1 MKDTNGRRRQWS
13 SAEKLR
19 IVLAGLQAHS
29 RVGEGQLVAASS
41 PLIKPDGRVYRIR
54 LTRRLLPRACTRS
67 QIRVVHNR
75 RSPRACM
82 WAVNDWPAGRR

>member
-1 MKDTNGRRRQWS
+1 
-13 SAEKLR
+13 
-19 IVLAGLQAHS
+19 
-29 RVGEGQLVAASS
+29 
-41 PLIKPDGRVYRIR
+41 
-54 LTRRLLPRACTRS
+54 LPRACTRS